1 VIAVVAV
8 TLLAAGAGIA
18 AMRRWGATATRAAE
32 LGLSANLWVIL
43 PIVTFFNVARFQYSG
58 EVGVGI
64 VFAYGGLAASLG
76 SAYFLARRLRIE
88 NHTRGAFLCVSF
100 VTNTGFLGLPFT
112 AALLGYDDLPEA
124 IAYDLAVSA
133 PTLLLVGFSIG
144 AYYRHEQH
152 VAERGLRAFLT
163 RNPAL
168 YAAIAGLA
176 VPDSLAP
183 DVAVD
188 ASRALVVLMAPI
200 GFFALGVFASQGDR
214 ERFRFPPRPTVP
226 VLLVSS
232 LKLCVPVAVVALCAT
247 LVHPVPDAYLVQ
259 AAMPTGLNTL
269 LLVSAYRLDRE
280 ITAGAIVYTT
290 AVVLVWGLIAAV
302 IIS

>member
-1 VIAVVAV
+1 MIAVVAV
-8 TLLAAGAGIA
+8 TLLAAGAGVA
-18 AMRRWGATATRAAE
+18 AVRRWGATARSAAE
-32 LGLSANLWVIL
+32 AGLRFNLWVIL
-43 PIVTFFNVARFQYSG
+43 PIVTFFNVARFEYSD
-58 EVGVGI
+58 EVGLGI
-64 VFAYGGLAASLG
+64 VFAYAGLATSLG
-76 SAYFLARRLRIE
+76 FAYVLARPLGLDG
-88 NHTRGAFLCVSF
+88 HARGAFLAASIVS
-100 VTNTGFLGLPFT
+100 NSGFLGLPFC

-133 PTLLLVGFSIG
+133 PTLLVVGFAIG

-152 VAERGLRAFLT
+152 VPEGGMRAFLT

-183 DVAVD
+183 DAAVD
-188 ASRALVVLMAPI
+188 ASRVLVVLMAPI
-200 GFFALGVFASQGDR
+200 GFFALGVFAAGAGR
-214 ERFRFPPRPTVP
+214 KRFRFPPAATPP
-226 VLLVSS
+226 VLTVSG
-232 LKLCVPVAVVALCAT
+232 LKLCVPFAVVLACSR
-247 LVHPVPDAYLVQ
+247 LVHDVPDAYLVQ

-290 AVVLVWGLIAAV
+290 AVVLTWGLIAAA
-302 IIS
+302 II

>member
-1 VIAVVAV
+1 MIAVVAV
-8 TLLAAGAGIA
+8 TLIAAGTGIVA
-18 AMRRWGATATRAAE
+18 LRRWGPSATRAAE
-32 LGLSANLWVIL
+32 LGLSANLWLIL
-43 PIVTFFNVARFQYSG
+43 PIVTFFNVARFEYSA

-64 VFAYGGLAASLG
+64 VFAYGGLAMSLAL
-76 SAYFLARRLRIE
+76 AYVLARRLGLE
-88 NHTRGAFLCVSF
+88 DHTRGAFLCASF

-133 PTLLLVGFSIG
+133 PSLLVVAFAIG
-144 AYYRHEQH
+144 AYYRHEHH
-152 VAERGLRAFLT
+152 VAERGVRAFLT

-168 YAAIAGLA
+168 YAALAGLV

-188 ASRALVVLMAPI
+188 ASRALVVVMAPI
-200 GFFALGVFASQGDR
+200 GFFALGVFASQGGG
-214 ERFRFPPRPTVP
+214 ERFRFPPRLTAP
-226 VLLVSS
+226 VLVVSI
-232 LKLCVPVAVVALCAT
+232 LKLCVPVSVVAICAK

-269 LLVSAYRLDRE
+269 LLVAAYRLDRE

-290 AVVLVWGLIAAV
+290 AVVLVWGLIAAAV
-302 IIS
+302 I

>member
-8 TLLAAGAGIA
+8 TLTAAGAGIVA
-18 AMRRWGATATRAAE
+18 LRRWGPRATRAAE
-32 LGLSANLWVIL
+32 LGLSANLWLIL
-43 PIVTFFNVARFQYSG
+43 PIVTFFNAARFKYSA

-64 VFAYGGLAASLG
+64 VFAYGGLAMSLAL
-76 SAYFLARRLRIE
+76 AYVLARRLGLE
-88 NHTRGAFLCVSF
+88 DHTRGAFLCASF

-133 PTLLLVGFSIG
+133 PSLLVVAFAIG
-144 AYYRHEQH
+144 AYYRHEHH
-152 VAERGLRAFLT
+152 VAERGVRAFLT

-168 YAAIAGLA
+168 YAALAGLV

-200 GFFALGVFASQGDR
+200 GFFALGVFASQGDG
-214 ERFRFPPRPTVP
+214 ERFRFPPRLTTP
-226 VLLVSS
+226 VLVVSI
-232 LKLCVPVAVVALCAT
+232 LKLCVPVSVVAICAE

-290 AVVLVWGLIAAV
+290 AVVLVWGLIAAAV
-302 IIS
+302 I